1 MITRVKI
8 KRDVQKPSPAEH
20 VGEQVPD
27 RAAHLSQG
35 STLLSKEERP
45 LLRGCLLPAHSLT
58 PYTLLTTF
66 VVVPPHLWGW
76 ENLLSTH

>member
-20 VGEQVPD
+20 VGEQVPA

-35 STLLSKEERP
+35 STSFLRRRDLFSEDASYLHALS
-45 LLRGCLLPAHSLT
+45 
-58 PYTLLTTF
+58 
-66 VVVPPHLWGW
+66 PH
-76 ENLLSTH
+76 THY